1 MPKVV
6 KTSDLP
12 AAAARAVEAAAVG
25 VDDVEVP
32 PLPPIDITDNDND
45 EGAKKPPAA
54 AKKNAVVVGEQEQ
67 QATPKFY
74 AVRVGYAVNSSDKA
88 GGEGGS
94 VSTIRSAI
102 FLKWEDVQPFVEFQE
117 EDVSPEAA
125 EFLQLEKTQYKEFND
140 IESAL
145 CYLQGVDSP
154 AAAAAAITGKTKIR
168 SLKKPDIMP
177 LVPPVKNFNPP
188 TKKWEGMYNA
198 ALQYKSTHGNLDIT
212 SADTDTLTEDEKELL
227 KWVKYQRAQ
236 YRTYLDDPMGRNH
249 SVTAEKVNRLKEAG
263 FEWIVEDKK
272 KWLTDQMS
280 PRKRGRP
287 RKSESP
293 EKKSKKKQ
301 KKRDSSAEVKN
312 RPIRQKWLDMLESL
326 RAYKTAHGTIEI
338 PDDDNSEENK
348 ELKTWVKAQKYNYM
362 RWNAGHDVGM
372 TQEKADMLIELGM
385 DFVPS
390 WDQMFGKVVEYKEQH
405 GHINIT
411 PEEDGDL
418 SKWMQKQNHVLGKHL
433 SGSTTRLKK
442 DQIARLLNVGFQ
454 GGRTKFVSGDYVEK
468 GPKGGADSFD
478 ARWDVMFEQLQEY
491 KNENVSAA
499 SLFFVMTWR
508 VSSFSCCWRQ

>member
-12 AAAARAVEAAAVG
+12 AAASAAAVD

-32 PLPPIDITDNDND
+32 PLPPIDITDDKD

-54 AKKNAVVVGEQEQ
+54 AKKNAAVVREQ
-67 QATPKFY
+67 QTNPKFY
-74 AVRVGYAVNSSDKA
+74 AVRVGYAVHSSDKA
-88 GGEGGS
+88 DGEGS
-94 VSTIRSAI
+94 SSSSSHVSTIRSAI
-102 FLKWEDVQPFVEFQE
+102 FLRWEDVQPFVEFQE
-117 EDVSPEAA
+117 DIPPEAA
-125 EFLQLEKTQYKEFND
+125 AFLQLEKIQYKEFND

-145 CYLQGVDSP
+145 RYLQGST
-154 AAAAAAITGKTKIR
+154 AITGKTKIR

-293 EKKSKKKQ
+293 EKKSKKQK

-348 ELKTWVKAQKYNYM
+348 ELKTWVKAQKYNYI

-372 TQEKADMLIELGM
+372 TQEKANMLIELGM

-405 GHINIT
+405 GHINVT

-454 GGRTKFVSGDYVEK
+454 GGRTKFVSGDYVDK

-499 SLFFVMTWR
+499 SFYDDLVWP
-508 VSSFSCCWRQ
+508 VSTLSWCWRR